1 MTSMVDL
8 SLVRQSEALK
18 TWAAECQARMM
29 ERWPAIQFEAAQ
41 WPMQTLYKTR
51 CLDISFSA
59 SAQAFAERDP
69 AYMLVLR
76 CLAAEQ
82 TLEGKAKDP
91 RPLNY
96 AWRLML
102 AVDAPLASMTRQH
115 LIDLEASVVGA
126 ATQSSAYN
134 SLRKLQTLSQQ
145 LDELGRRGVVNRL
158 AWGPSPKTRDALNK
172 QRQSNR
178 KTFQKEKAATLDS
191 KIAALADATRAM
203 LRGDDRLSNG
213 DRAALAVMNILMCAP
228 SRVNEP
234 LCLGVADR
242 YTIEDY
248 AARSNERA
256 QDELRSV
263 HQLLLIKG
271 SKGADW
277 APKPILNFMVD
288 LVDACWN
295 ILLELGKRSRMLV
308 SWYANN
314 PSKLYLPPAL
324 EHLRSKDISKAAL
337 WQIVHLTDAAAPQ
350 TGLGAIYRILN
361 DFKRAGIVRQIPNPN
376 TVRSDGQKNQVKT
389 IGVVPWDDLEPRL
402 LERVNE
408 RLASLHRVTHTTRYE
423 GTLSNMLMLLDSER
437 TPYLPD
443 AVNYSWLRRRFKQT
457 ASDKEQPQ
465 PPTIF
470 EKLDIRMVEDSRE
483 VHAYIETHDP
493 RRWLTTMA
501 LSAKERLSDVL
512 INKWANRLD
521 LGQLAA
527 YDLRSGE
534 EKADQA
540 ALTGLHE
547 LTDMTSGL
555 GQLEP
560 LETKYG
566 LSTELVVAHDAGIAV
581 TSVDAVFQ
589 ATEDR
594 PIARTGNQIVI
605 LYPTRFG
612 VCLHQHHETPCRSY
626 RKCVGCNEQIAVKGH
641 LPTNDAWR
649 RENDLYFGSI
659 VNQLQALLT
668 ERDYEIADDPAAL
681 DEHLLTLVREGLD
694 AEQMAT
700 ELIER
705 FHEIKDRIEDR
716 CFRSKLHDAFV
727 AREVVKK
734 LDDPSVT
741 SGAVIKYH
749 NPSRHASPGHERAL
763 EARFGSREAMAKASE
778 VFYQQHPEFAPTAL
792 GLQDESHLLAND
804 SEDDDED
811 AA

>member
-8 SLVRQSEALK
+8 ALVRQSEALK
-18 TWAAECQARMM
+18 AWAAECQARML

-41 WPMQTLYKTR
+41 WPLQTLYKAR
-51 CLDISFSA
+51 ILDIRFSA

-69 AYMLVLR
+69 AYMLALR

-82 TLEGKAKDP
+82 ALEGETKDLG
-91 RPLNY
+91 PLIN
-96 AWRLML
+96 AWRLLL

-126 ATQSSAYN
+126 ATQSSAHN
-134 SLRKLQTLSQQ
+134 SMSRLLKLSHK
-145 LDELGRRGVVNRL
+145 LDELGRRGVVNHL
-158 AWGPSPKTRDALNK
+158 AWGPSPKTKAALYK
-172 QRQSNR
+172 QSQSNR
-178 KTFQKEKAATLDS
+178 ETFQKRKAATLDS
-191 KIAALADATRAM
+191 KIAALAEATRAM
-203 LRGDDRLSNG
+203 LRGDDRLSNE
-213 DRAALAVMNILMCAP
+213 DRAALAVINILMCAP

-256 QDELRSV
+256 HDGLRSV

-271 SKGADW
+271 SKGAHW

-295 ILLELGKRSRMLV
+295 VLLELGKRSRMLV
-308 SWYANN
+308 SWYATN
-314 PSKLYLPPAL
+314 PFKLYLPPAL
-324 EHLRSKDISKAAL
+324 EYLRGKDISKAAV
-337 WQIVHLTDAAAPQ
+337 WQIVHLTDAPAPKD
-350 TGLGAIYRILN
+350 GLGNIPVW
-361 DFKRAGIVRQIPNPN
+361 DEFKRAGIVRQIPNPY
-376 TVRSDGQKNQVKT
+376 TVRSDGRRNGNKT

-408 RLASLHRVTHTTRYE
+408 RVASLRWVTDSTRYE
-423 GTLSNMLMLLDSER
+423 GALSNMLVLLDSEW
-437 TPYLPD
+437 TPYLPN
-443 AVNYSWLRRRFKQT
+443 AVNYRWLRTRFKQT
-457 ASDKEQPQ
+457 ASDKKVSK

-483 VHAYIETHDP
+483 VHAYIEAHDP

-521 LGQLAA
+521 LGQLPA

-540 ALTGLHE
+540 AITGLPE
-547 LTDMTSGL
+547 LADMTSGL
-555 GQLEP
+555 GKLEP
-560 LETKYG
+560 LEAQYG

-668 ERDYEIADDPAAL
+668 ARDYEIADDPSAL

-741 SGAVIKYH
+741 SGALIKYH

-792 GLQDESHLLAND
+792 GLQDESQMLAND